1 MGIDEKYDVFIQCVS
16 DGKYYPLTNIA
27 EISIDATDSDNEP
40 ADLFVTDAV
49 SLSITVNFNRKSL
62 KKSLPKALR
71 SAEVWFPKKNRRL
84 RRKRRREKRFR
95 KENQK

>member
-1 MGIDEKYDVFIQCVS
+1 MGTDEKYDICIQCVS
-16 DGKYYPLTNIA
+16 DGEYYPLKKIA
-27 EISIDATDSDNEP
+27 EINIDATDSDNEP

-71 SAEVWFPKKNRRL
+71 SAEVWFSKKNRRL
-84 RRKRRREKRFR
+84 RRKRRIEKRFR
-95 KENQK
+95 KENRK